1 MKFAILTAAGAACI
15 ALTTGT
21 AAHAQDCVFDKEKDP
36 FDYTEAETAA
46 LYDCVSDRLIE
57 GYTKEG
63 DEVAA
68 VYRDWGVTATGPAAP
83 GTHSGR
89 WLLTFANDVA
99 YDTYIEYGFGD
110 DFSMPVG
117 SVLAKE
123 SYSLTKDGAPR
134 PGPLFIMTKVEAG
147 GEAEEFGNWVYAAV
161 RTNGKPMGI
170 KQGFCH
176 GCHEAFAD
184 QDSMGYPD
192 RDVRFETN

>member
-1 MKFAILTAAGAACI
+1 MQSLLLKTAGAACFV
-15 ALTTGT
+15 LTASTV
-21 AAHAQDCVFDKEKDP
+21 AHAQDCTFDPDKDF
-36 FDYTEAETAA
+36 FDFEQAEVDA
-46 LYDCVSDRLIE
+46 LYSCVSDRLAE
-57 GYTKEG
+57 AYAKEG
-63 DEVAA
+63 DEIGT

-83 GTHSGR
+83 GAHSNR
-89 WLLTFANDVA
+89 FLLTFANDVA
-99 YDTYIEYGFGD
+99 YETYVQYGFGD

-123 SYSLTKDGAPR
+123 SYSLTKEGEPR

-147 GEAEEFGNWVYAAV
+147 GEAEEFGNWVYSAV

-170 KQGFCH
+170 QQGFCH
-176 GCHEAFAD
+176 GCHSAFAD

>member
-1 MKFAILTAAGAACI
+1 MKFAVLTAVGAACI
-15 ALTTGT
+15 LFTSST
-21 AAHAQDCVFDKEKDP
+21 AAVAQDCMFDKEKDP
-36 FDYTEAETAA
+36 YDYTDAEAAE
-46 LYDCVSDRLIE
+46 LYDCISGTLLE
-57 GYTKEG
+57 GYQKEG
-63 DEVAA
+63 DETAA
-68 VYRDWGVTATGPAAP
+68 VYRDWGVTATAAAAP
-83 GTHSGR
+83 GAHSNR

-99 YDTYIEYGFGD
+99 YDTYVQYGFGD

-147 GEAEEFGNWVYAAV
+147 GEASEFGDWVYSAV

-170 KQGFCH
+170 QQGFCH

-184 QDSMGYPD
+184 QDSLGYPD
-192 RDVRFETN
+192 RDVRLETN